1 MDRGQ
6 LKNVC
11 LLSAVCLLSVVC
23 LSVTSLSPIIFW
35 TVGLIG
41 LKIFSQKLEKMCIWE
56 F

>member
-6 LKNVC
+6 LKNLC
-11 LLSAVCLLSVVC
+11 LSVCC

-35 TVGLIG
+35 NGGLIG
-41 LKIFSQKLEKMCIWE
+41 MKFFSQKLEKMCIWE